1 MLENE
6 KPELA
11 YNPEATII
19 INKSGSYYSSV
30 EPEEKTARD
39 ISGTYRMYDQI
50 VQRESRKIAN
60 LDKVKE
66 YLIENYDDLELHA
79 DEIASILEIELTQE
93 VEFEMTVTITGTITL
108 PVGKDFNDLS
118 TYDFDVELSCN
129 ESDYEI
135 ENYDVEIE
143 RLRES

>member
-11 YNPEATII
+11 YNPEATIV
-19 INKSGSYYSSV
+19 INNSPSTWGSV
-30 EPEEKTARD
+30 DPVMHTANH
-39 ISGTYRMYDQI
+39 ISGTYRMYNAI
-50 VQRESRKIAN
+50 VQREARKIEN

-66 YLIENYDDLELHA
+66 YLIENYADLELHA

-108 PVGKDFNDLS
+108 PVGKDFSDLS
-118 TYDFDVELSCN
+118 EYDFDVELSCN
-129 ESDYEI
+129 DSDYEL
-135 ENYDVEIE
+135 ENYDAEIE